1 MLGVE
6 AQGWYWELAGSLLSG
21 VGEVCLDDLLRT
33 GSALLD
39 VDF

>member
-1 MLGVE
+1 MLRHKG
-6 AQGWYWELAGSLLSG
+6 GIGELAGSLLSG

-39 VDF
+39 VDP